1 MIIIQDTR
9 EKVGHKN
16 HILKYFERHNIQV
29 VWQKLNVGDYDYIEF
44 PKMQIIEII

>member
-16 HILKYFERHNIQV
+16 HILKYFEKHNILEYCCNIL
-29 VWQKLNVGDYDYIEF
+29 KYML
-44 PKMQIIEII
+44 